1 MYGNIWV
8 RNDKEQV
15 GENKDILDNEWNN
28 KYPQGKLGVTPN
40 IDFSAYPKVFITE
53 APLPDIKNEGLSQE
67 NK

>member
-1 MYGNIWV
+1 MYK
-8 RNDKEQV
+8 RQ
-15 GENKDILDNEWNN
+15 ILDNEWNN